1 MMESDIVALWG
12 KVVSCQ
18 RVVVHKP
25 WKKKKKINKGGY
37 ISEAI
42 SNVVPF

>member
-25 WKKKKKINKGGY
+25 WKKKKIDKGHY
-37 ISEAI
+37 ISEGI